1 MTDLSLSLSDL
12 RRPRLLVQAARIGA
26 QNLLNHGKSPPRKGL
41 DRILAEESQMEV
53 KRKDGEADY
62 SPRRHVDLLVAVIL
76 AAQAAGQAVLS

>member
-1 MTDLSLSLSDL
+1 MTETNISLSDL

-26 QNLLNHGKSPPRKGL
+26 RSLLQHGSSLPRKGL
-41 DRILAEESQMEV
+41 ERLLSEELEMEG

-76 AAQAAGQAVLS
+76 AAQATTLGI